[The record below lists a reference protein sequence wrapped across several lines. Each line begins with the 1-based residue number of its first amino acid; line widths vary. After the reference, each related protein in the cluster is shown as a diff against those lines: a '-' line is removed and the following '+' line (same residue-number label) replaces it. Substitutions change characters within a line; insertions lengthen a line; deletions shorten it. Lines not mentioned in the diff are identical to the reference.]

1 MTDLRHSQ
9 GCPGE
14 SVREEDK
21 SDGRTEPEKVE
32 AQVLGDLRRRPTA
45 NKERDWGLFEL

>member
-14 SVREEDK
+14 SVREDDG
-21 SDGRTEPEKVE
+21 SDGRIDPEKEE
-32 AQVLGDLRRRPTA
+32 ALVLVTCVGVQQATKNEIA
-45 NKERDWGLFEL
+45 TV